1 MVFVKVCITKDELNK
16 HMSNIKKEKNIYAND
31 MFTNA
36 FLNIIYEQIIIGNI
50 VKSIKVKNHD

>member
-1 MVFVKVCITKDELNK
+1 
-16 HMSNIKKEKNIYAND
+16 MSNIKKEKNIYIKE

-36 FLNIIYEQIIIGNI
+36 FLNIIYEQTIIGNI